1 MKGGTSGNCSI
12 KKTNEYI
19 QKNYKKSGHHA
30 FINELYFYLLG
41 NELKLEFIPELLDYN
56 VSKRMLKIKNVG
68 KSLHDLYKGKMNE
81 KKAMIP
87 KVMEEYN
94 KLVKLGFYHN
104 DLRYKNIVYN
114 ERDEQIYL
122 IDFEFTSTRF
132 LDKDDEHII
141 KPLKEMKRSN
151 KQSNRRSKRS
161 KKSNK
166 QSNRRSKRS
175 KRSNKQSNRRSKKEK
190 Y

>member
-12 KKTNEYI
+12 TINKDFI
-19 QKNYKKSGHHA
+19 QKNYKKSGHNA

-41 NELKLEFIPELLDYN
+41 KELNLEFIPELLDYN

-68 KSLHDLYKGKMNE
+68 KSLHELYKGKMDE
-81 KKAMIP
+81 KRAMIP
-87 KVMEEYN
+87 KVMEEYK

-114 ERDEQIYL
+114 EREEQIYL
-122 IDFEFTSTRF
+122 IDFEFTSTKF

-141 KPLKEMKRSN
+141 KPLKKRISRKNKTKKRSN
-151 KQSNRRSKRS
+151 KRSNRRNKRS
-161 KKSNK
+161 
-166 QSNRRSKRS
+166 RKR
-175 KRSNKQSNRRSKKEK
+175 
-190 Y
+190 

>member
-1 MKGGTSGNCSI
+1 MKGGTSGNCTI
-12 KKTNEYI
+12 KKTKNYI
-19 QKNYKKSGHHA
+19 QKNYKKSGHDA

-41 NELKLEFIPELLDYN
+41 KQLNLEYIPELLDYD

-68 KSLHDLYKGKMNE
+68 KSLHELYKGNTE
-81 KKAMIP
+81 KKREMIP

-114 ERDEQIYL
+114 ERQDQIYL

-141 KPLKEMKRSN
+141 KPLKSSNNNNNKRNDKRSN
-151 KQSNRRSKRS
+151 KRSKR
-161 KKSNK
+161 N
-166 QSNRRSKRS
+166 NNKRS
-175 KRSNKQSNRRSKKEK
+175 KRKDKRSNKRSKR
-190 Y
+190 

>member
-1 MKGGTSGNCSI
+1 MKGGTSGNCTI
-12 KKTNEYI
+12 KKTNNYI
-19 QKNYKKSGHHA
+19 QKNYKKSGHDA

-41 NELKLEFIPELLDYN
+41 KQLNLEYIPELLDYD

-68 KSLHDLYKGKMNE
+68 NSLHELYKGKTE
-81 KKAMIP
+81 KKREMIP
-87 KVMEEYN
+87 KIMEEYN

-114 ERDEQIYL
+114 ERQDQIYL

-141 KPLKEMKRSN
+141 KSLKSSNNNNNNKRNDKRSNNKRSNNKRSN
-151 KQSNRRSKRS
+151 KRSNNKRSNNKRSNNKRS
-161 KKSNK
+161 KI
-166 QSNRRSKRS
+166 
-175 KRSNKQSNRRSKKEK
+175 
-190 Y
+190 